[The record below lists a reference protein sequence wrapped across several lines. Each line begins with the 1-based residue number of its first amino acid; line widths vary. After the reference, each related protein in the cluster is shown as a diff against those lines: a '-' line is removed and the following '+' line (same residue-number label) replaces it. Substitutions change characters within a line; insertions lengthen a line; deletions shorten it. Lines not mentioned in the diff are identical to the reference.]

1 MVKKIISLIVSTRLT
16 AILFITFSAAMGI
29 GTFIES
35 MHGTDAARILIYN
48 AFWFE
53 LMMVLFL
60 INFIIF
66 DECVA
71 QFCLSI
77 FLYKIWAVIAK

>member
-1 MVKKIISLIVSTRLT
+1 MVEKIISLSFWARLT

-53 LMMVLFL
+53 
-60 INFIIF
+60 IIIF
-66 DECVA
+66 Y
-71 QFCLSI
+71 S
-77 FLYKIWAVIAK
+77 